1 MSSKI
6 QDTLQ
11 NSLFEYNCDGRS
23 FFFSCCFA
31 GSSNCI
37 FYFNYINYSINYQPA
52 GFSHKNIFL
61 YGVEFH
67 TTCGQ
72 NVSSIFADVS
82 YTDSTEEKRY
92 SQSFSSATHETK
104 DRIRRKHIQRQ
115 LEEVVD
121 GFLFISLIYSCVHP
135 CSSIERTIRILIF

>member
-1 MSSKI
+1 MVEVSFSHAVSQDLAIASSI
-6 QDTLQ
+6 L
-11 NSLFEYNCDGRS
+11 
-23 FFFSCCFA
+23 
-31 GSSNCI
+31 I
-37 FYFNYINYSINYQPA
+37 INYSINYQLA